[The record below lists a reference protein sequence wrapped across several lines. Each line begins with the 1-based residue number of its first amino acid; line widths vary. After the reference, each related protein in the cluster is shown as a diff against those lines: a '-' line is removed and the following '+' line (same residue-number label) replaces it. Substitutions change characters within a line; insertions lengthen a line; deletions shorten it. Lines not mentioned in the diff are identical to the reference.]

1 MTSKYFGSGVSDLPM
16 DKASLIRE
24 LVYRQADLL
33 LPAKNTVVMK
43 PVPVLEFKYD
53 IPKITTIAPT
63 KIEEGTRSERKHM
76 EFWQMPVSLTKYQT
90 TVTMTDEAKAR
101 SMGNLQLSMT
111 MNAVATGMAQT
122 INDEIFAAIYAATG
136 VHVHAAQKWTNESAS
151 PAYDVASICGEIFEN
166 TNIMETDLSNIQ
178 VYVPASMWSQLNM
191 PKDTGL
197 LYLTIKGWMEREQKV
212 SIQPTR
218 WLGGTTGV
226 RTGALVVLPGEQT
239 AHHLTY
245 NGTDIPTAEHERE
258 MGVGEEYLITR
269 YFKTVVIPD
278 SVNGTTTAR
287 IGWITGIC

>member
-218 WLGGTTGV
+218 WLGGSTGV
-226 RTGALVVLPGEQT
+226 KTGALVVLPGEQT

>member
-16 DKASLIRE
+16 EKKDLIRE

-63 KIEEGTRSERKHM
+63 KIEEGTRSGREHM
-76 EFWQMPVSLTKYQT
+76 EFWQKPVSLDKYQT

-101 SMGNLQLSMT
+101 GMGNMQLSMT
-111 MNAVATGMAQT
+111 MNAVSTGMAQA
-122 INDEIFAAIYAATG
+122 INSEIFTAIFAATGQTVAA
-136 VHVHAAQKWTNESAS
+136 AAKWYLDSAS
-151 PAYDVASICGEIFEN
+151 PAYDVASMCGKIFEN
-166 TNIMETDLSNIQ
+166 TNIMETDLANIQ

-197 LYLTIKGWMEREQKV
+197 LYMTIKGWMEREQRV

-218 WLGGTTGV
+218 WLGGATGIKN
-226 RTGALVVLPGEQT
+226 GALVVLPGEQT

-245 NGTDIPTAEHERE
+245 NGTEIPTAEHQRE
-258 MGVGEEYLITR
+258 IGVGEEYLITR
-269 YFKTVVIPD
+269 FFKTVVIPD
-278 SVNGTTTAR
+278 SVNGTTTSR
-287 IGWITGIC
+287 LGWISGIC

>member
-33 LPAKNTVVMK
+33 LPAKQAVMMK

-151 PAYDVASICGEIFEN
+151 PAYDVASICGDIFEN
-166 TNIMETDLSNIQ
+166 TNIMETDLANIQ
-178 VYVPASMWSQLNM
+178 IYVPASMWSQLNM